1 MVIIFGTLH
10 VNNLADN
17 LFLHGLKKRCDLVFI
32 KSLINPLYKIL
43 AAFFHSL
50 NVRSD
55 VIGALFLCNLF
66 TGCFCF
72 AVKLLLNLVDNF
84 VTKDLVKC
92 DIIAQHHPRPAIIDM
107 LFNPLAKPLHNP
119 LSLLAQNALQ
129 PTIHNFVKL
138 RPVTPGERIEI
149 ILHLGLNPF
158 QALATFIVPTC
169 TSSPLNLFNFPFNMI
184 ENLFQLFC
192 IFPAEPIKRPAK
204 PLNRLVNFTD
214 FLAKRSLD
222 MIIKI
227 TVKAI
232 HRSLN

>member
-1 MVIIFGTLH
+1 MVDDF
-10 VNNLADN
+10 
-17 LFLHGLKKRCDLVFI
+17 
-32 KSLINPLYKIL
+32 
-43 AAFFHSL
+43 
-50 NVRSD
+50 
-55 VIGALFLCNLF
+55 
-66 TGCFCF
+66 
-72 AVKLLLNLVDNF
+72 
-84 VTKDLVKC
+84 VKC
-92 DIIAQHHPRPAIIDM
+92 DIIAQHPFSGRPDIIDM
-107 LFNPLAKPLHNP
+107 VISPLLKPLHNP

-138 RPVTPGERIEI
+138 PTPAERIEI
-149 ILHLGLNPF
+149 ILHLALNPLE
-158 QALATFIVPTC
+158 AGATGVMPIIF
-169 TSSPLNLFNFPFNMI
+169 SRLPLNLFNFPFNMI